1 MSTICSSPQHQ
12 HYRAASFHPHRY
24 HRCTG
29 VYFSFEKKNEQ
40 SAMIFEVQ
48 NGCFGYPKQPVIL
61 ENINL
66 SLEEGHILAILG
78 PNGIGKTTLLKCM
91 IGLLPWH
98 SGKTLFYGKD
108 IHTLKP
114 KDVWSTI
121 SYIPQSR
128 GFAFSYTGLEMV
140 LLGRSAHL
148 GTFQQPGKEEIEM
161 AEAMM
166 ERVGIT
172 RLANKDCNRMSGG
185 ELQMVLI
192 ARALINEPKLII
204 LDEPETGLDF
214 HNQILVLN
222 MVERL
227 AHESGIS
234 AIMNTHYPTNA
245 MSVADEALML
255 NRKGEFFYG
264 PAAEILNEE
273 NISYSFDVQVL
284 VDELHYQGRSVRSI
298 VPVALREETAV

>member
-1 MSTICSSPQHQ
+1 
-12 HYRAASFHPHRY
+12 
-24 HRCTG
+24 
-29 VYFSFEKKNEQ
+29 
-40 SAMIFEVQ
+40 MILEVQ

-66 SLEEGHILAILG
+66 RLEEGHILATLG

-214 HNQILVLN
+214 HNQILVVRTSSSWVSRATIRVFCWMARWKNFCMMKMAIKSASAVFVPEKYLVQN
-222 MVERL
+222 WPVL
-227 AHESGIS
+227 AG
-234 AIMNTHYPTNA
+234 
-245 MSVADEALML
+245 
-255 NRKGEFFYG
+255 R
-264 PAAEILNEE
+264 
-273 NISYSFDVQVL
+273 QV
-284 VDELHYQGRSVRSI
+284 RSVC
-298 VPVALREETAV
+298 VPVRTVP

>member
-1 MSTICSSPQHQ
+1 
-12 HYRAASFHPHRY
+12 
-24 HRCTG
+24 
-29 VYFSFEKKNEQ
+29 
-40 SAMIFEVQ
+40 MILEVQ

-66 SLEEGHILAILG
+66 RLEEGHILAILG

-98 SGKTLFYGKD
+98 SGKTLLYGKD

-148 GTFQQPGKEEIEM
+148 GAFQQPGKEEIEM

-204 LDEPETGLDF
+204 LDEPTVGLDPAQVIELRRLIRELGRT
-214 HNQILVLN
+214 HTVILSSHILSEVKAVCDKALILSQGH
-222 MVERL
+222 L
-227 AHESGIS
+227 A
-234 AIMNTHYPTNA
+234 A
-245 MSVADEALML
+245 VVDL
-255 NRKGEFFYG
+255 
-264 PAAEILNEE
+264 AAEERDLEE
-273 NISYSFDVQVL
+273 LFL
-284 VDELHYQGRSVRSI
+284 ELTA
-298 VPVALREETAV
+298 PEETSDKKED

>member
-1 MSTICSSPQHQ
+1 MILIDTLSRSISIIELPLSILTAIIGAPAFISLLNKTRSNLNDL
-12 HYRAASFHPHRY
+12 
-24 HRCTG
+24 G
-29 VYFSFEKKNEQ
+29 
-40 SAMIFEVQ
+40 SAERLLR
-48 NGCFGYPKQPVIL
+48 QPVIL

-66 SLEEGHILAILG
+66 GLEEGHILATLG

-148 GTFQQPGKEEIEM
+148 GAFQQPGKEEIEM

-192 ARALINEPKLII
+192 ARALSTSRSSSFWTSRKP
-204 LDEPETGLDF
+204 
-214 HNQILVLN
+214 VW
-222 MVERL
+222 
-227 AHESGIS
+227 IS
-234 AIMNTHYPTNA
+234 TI
-245 MSVADEALML
+245 
-255 NRKGEFFYG
+255 
-264 PAAEILNEE
+264 
-273 NISYSFDVQVL
+273 
-284 VDELHYQGRSVRSI
+284 RS
-298 VPVALREETAV
+298 

>member
-1 MSTICSSPQHQ
+1 
-12 HYRAASFHPHRY
+12 
-24 HRCTG
+24 
-29 VYFSFEKKNEQ
+29 
-40 SAMIFEVQ
+40 MILEVQ

-66 SLEEGHILAILG
+66 RLEEGHILAILG

-227 AHESGIS
+227 A
-234 AIMNTHYPTNA
+234 NA
-245 MSVADEALML
+245 MRVADEVLML

>member
-1 MSTICSSPQHQ
+1 
-12 HYRAASFHPHRY
+12 
-24 HRCTG
+24 
-29 VYFSFEKKNEQ
+29 
-40 SAMIFEVQ
+40 MILEVQ

-66 SLEEGHILAILG
+66 RLEEGHILAILG

-204 LDEPETGLDF
+204 LDEPTVGLDPAQVIELRRLIRELGRT
-214 HNQILVLN
+214 HTVILSSHILSEVKAVCDKALILSQGH
-222 MVERL
+222 L
-227 AHESGIS
+227 AAVVDLTEEQRDLEELFL
-234 AIMNTHYPTNA
+234 ALTAP
-245 MSVADEALML
+245 EAASD
-255 NRKGEFFYG
+255 KKE
-264 PAAEILNEE
+264 
-273 NISYSFDVQVL
+273 D
-284 VDELHYQGRSVRSI
+284 
-298 VPVALREETAV
+298 

>member
-1 MSTICSSPQHQ
+1 MVLPKD
-12 HYRAASFHPHRY
+12 
-24 HRCTG
+24 
-29 VYFSFEKKNEQ
+29 EKRDK
-40 SAMIFEVQ
+40 
-48 NGCFGYPKQPVIL
+48 G
-61 ENINL
+61 INL
-66 SLEEGHILAILG
+66 CLKVSLIYQDFFQ
-78 PNGIGKTTLLKCM
+78 
-91 IGLLPWH
+91 
-98 SGKTLFYGKD
+98 SGKTLLYDKD

-114 KDVWSTI
+114 KEVWSTI
-121 SYIPQSR
+121 SYIPQSH

-148 GTFQQPGKEEIEM
+148 GMFQQPGEEELEM

-234 AIMNTHYPTNA
+234 AIMN
-245 MSVADEALML
+245 
-255 NRKGEFFYG
+255 K
-264 PAAEILNEE
+264 I
-273 NISYSFDVQVL
+273 
-284 VDELHYQGRSVRSI
+284 GRASC
-298 VPVALREETAV
+298 RERV

>member
-1 MSTICSSPQHQ
+1 MKDTIWIKKGRFTPLAVVLMFAFPLVTALICLCFGRMNVPVGEVLTALRTALTGESTS
-12 HYRAASFHPHRY
+12 
-24 HRCTG
+24 
-29 VYFSFEKKNEQ
+29 N
-40 SAMIFEVQ
+40 VQ
-48 NGCFGYPKQPVIL
+48 NYSIV
-61 ENINL
+61 INL
-66 SLEEGHILAILG
+66 RLPRILTAIIVG
-78 PNGIGKTTLLKCM
+78 A
-91 IGLLPWH
+91 GL
-98 SGKTLFYGKD
+98 SCAGNTY
-108 IHTLKP
+108 
-114 KDVWSTI
+114 
-121 SYIPQSR
+121 QS
-128 GFAFSYTGLEMV
+128 F

-222 MVERL
+222 LVERL

-298 VPVALREETAV
+298 VPVGLREETAV

>member
-1 MSTICSSPQHQ
+1 
-12 HYRAASFHPHRY
+12 
-24 HRCTG
+24 
-29 VYFSFEKKNEQ
+29 
-40 SAMIFEVQ
+40 MILEVQ
-48 NGCFGYPKQPVIL
+48 NGYPKQPVIL

-66 SLEEGHILAILG
+66 GLEEGHILATLG

-148 GTFQQPGKEEIEM
+148 GAFQQPGKEEIEM

-192 ARALINEPKLII
+192 ACPGSSAASRRA
-204 LDEPETGLDF
+204 T
-214 HNQILVLN
+214 
-222 MVERL
+222 
-227 AHESGIS
+227 ASGW
-234 AIMNTHYPTNA
+234 AWRRRCWA
-245 MSVADEALML
+245 
-255 NRKGEFFYG
+255 
-264 PAAEILNEE
+264 
-273 NISYSFDVQVL
+273 
-284 VDELHYQGRSVRSI
+284 VRSSSFWTSRK
-298 VPVALREETAV
+298 PVWISTIRS